1 MVCVVATKERSDA
14 HGKKTCQ
21 RRRQHGV
28 AYVWLRDETEDGTI
42 TKETF
47 LTQKAALT
55 ERQSKAAQNKAS
67 ILKEIAAA
75 QTEKNQFVAQYR
87 KYADLDEL
95 TTEIAEEL
103 VDRITIY
110 PDARIDIL
118 LNYTDELKQFMG
130 E

>member
-1 MVCVVATKERSDA
+1 MS
-14 HGKKTCQ
+14 
-21 RRRQHGV
+21 RRN
-28 AYVWLRDETEDGTI
+28 TEGARRTLQYSFFDG
-42 TKETF
+42 
-47 LTQKAALT
+47 LT
-55 ERQSKAAQNKAS
+55 ERQSEAAQNKAS

-75 QTEKNQFVAQYR
+75 QTEKNQFVARYS

-110 PDARIDIL
+110 PDGRIDIR
-118 LNYTDELKQFMG
+118 LNYIDELKQFMG